1 MWFVS
6 HFHPLPESQTKFL
19 LHLNYCQL
27 CPIIKEFPEKMRTVT
42 QLTSSFFIFATKF
55 IAIVPFKFS
64 LPNLNEL
71 YSKFMMS
78 VSLQS
83 NAWLPKLNLKFCEK
97 SKFLNFVILVTEL
110 SHLGLN
116 QICHFFLQVRNIGI
130 AKAKQ
135 QIKKQ

>member
-27 CPIIKEFPEKMRTVT
+27 CPIIKEFAEKMRSVT
-42 QLTSSFFIFATKF
+42 QLTSSFFIFETEF
-55 IAIVPFKFS
+55 IAIVPFKFP

-83 NAWLPKLNLKFCEK
+83 NAWLPKSNLKFCEK
-97 SKFLNFVILVTEL
+97 SKFLNFVIVVTGL

-116 QICHFFLQVRNIGI
+116 QIWLFFFLQVTLG
-130 AKAKQ
+130 
-135 QIKKQ
+135 